1 MLAIWTAMVIIDLS
15 VCIVRLL
22 LSLFGMALI
31 NKLFLQLMTKI
42 FNNKSTVSLTESDTL
57 RRDQLYL

>member
-31 NKLFLQLMTKI
+31 SKLFLQLMTKI

>member
-1 MLAIWTAMVIIDLS
+1 MVIIDLS

-31 NKLFLQLMTKI
+31 SKLFLQLMTKI